1 MEQQKQTQQNGKGWF
16 KVILSSVILIALFV
30 MIFYVVGG
38 AGSGK
43 QIEYTQFASD
53 LNRGYIKTITVNA
66 NKVELEYF
74 DGKRYWFYN
83 RDTAEHDI
91 ISADSGI
98 VFEYNR
104 NVDAGAAGYEGLKK
118 VNLELGS
125 TTTFSI
131 LSLLYPIM
139 AIVCMGV
146 LIYIVFKKMGSIN
159 NKSFDFVKNR
169 ARIIPSNTKFENVAG
184 VDEEKE
190 ELQEI
195 IEFLRNPKKY
205 TDIGARIPKGV
216 LLVGQPGT
224 GKTLLAKA
232 IAGEAEVPF
241 FSISGSDFMELFV
254 GVGASRVRDLFEN
267 AKRAKPC
274 IIFIDE
280 IDAIGRQ
287 RGAGMGG
294 GNDEREQT
302 LNQLLVE
309 MDGFEENEGI
319 IVMAATNRADI
330 LDPALMRPGRFD
342 RQIYVHAPDVR
353 GREEILKV
361 HSKNKPL
368 AGDVDLK
375 VVARITS
382 GFTGADLENLLNE
395 SAILA
400 ARENRKQITMQDIN
414 NGIVKV
420 TMGPQKKSRIVSEKD
435 RKITAVHESGH
446 AIIERLVKNSNPVH
460 EVSIVPRGGAGGYTL
475 SRPETDDEYMSR
487 NKLMDTITMYLGGR
501 TAERLFL
508 DDFTTGASNDIERAT
523 EIARKMVCAWG
534 MSDAVG
540 NVCLSSTTSLFLGR
554 DYQERVN
561 YSETEAAIIDAEVRK
576 IMTECSNRAEEILS
590 KNRAVLETMVE
601 VLLEKETIYSDEVNM
616 IIAGATAKEVCAVI
630 DKKNSEKATSPAE
643 VSKTDAGTTEN
654 IGTTEN
660 NGEGSKPQVIT
671 VTNKEDLDRALADVN
686 SLIAA
691 AKARKK
697 NLNSNIAI
705 DETDKVDVKKTK
717 NTAAVKAGTENEKST
732 ADSAVAEKKTAKNP
746 TKAHNNIDKN
756 AANNANVNAQG
767 ESAPKRRGRPKGSKN
782 EPKN

>member
-1 MEQQKQTQQNGKGWF
+1 M
-16 KVILSSVILIALFV
+16 LFR
-30 MIFYVVGG
+30 
-38 AGSGK
+38 S
-43 QIEYTQFASD
+43 
-53 LNRGYIKTITVNA
+53 
-66 NKVELEYF
+66 
-74 DGKRYWFYN
+74 
-83 RDTAEHDI
+83 
-91 ISADSGI
+91 
-98 VFEYNR
+98 
-104 NVDAGAAGYEGLKK
+104 
-118 VNLELGS
+118 
-125 TTTFSI
+125 
-131 LSLLYPIM
+131 
-139 AIVCMGV
+139 
-146 LIYIVFKKMGSIN
+146 SIN

-353 GREEILKV
+353 GRGEILKV

-460 EVSIVPRGGAGGYTL
+460 EVSIVPRGGAGGYKP
-475 SRPETDDEYMSR
+475 SRPETDDEDMSR
-487 NKLMDTITMYLGGR
+487 NKL
-501 TAERLFL
+501 
-508 DDFTTGASNDIERAT
+508 
-523 EIARKMVCAWG
+523 IA
-534 MSDAVG
+534 
-540 NVCLSSTTSLFLGR
+540 
-554 DYQERVN
+554 
-561 YSETEAAIIDAEVRK
+561 
-576 IMTECSNRAEEILS
+576 
-590 KNRAVLETMVE
+590 
-601 VLLEKETIYSDEVNM
+601 
-616 IIAGATAKEVCAVI
+616 
-630 DKKNSEKATSPAE
+630 
-643 VSKTDAGTTEN
+643 
-654 IGTTEN
+654 
-660 NGEGSKPQVIT
+660 
-671 VTNKEDLDRALADVN
+671 
-686 SLIAA
+686 
-691 AKARKK
+691 
-697 NLNSNIAI
+697 
-705 DETDKVDVKKTK
+705 
-717 NTAAVKAGTENEKST
+717 
-732 ADSAVAEKKTAKNP
+732 
-746 TKAHNNIDKN
+746 
-756 AANNANVNAQG
+756 
-767 ESAPKRRGRPKGSKN
+767 
-782 EPKN
+782 